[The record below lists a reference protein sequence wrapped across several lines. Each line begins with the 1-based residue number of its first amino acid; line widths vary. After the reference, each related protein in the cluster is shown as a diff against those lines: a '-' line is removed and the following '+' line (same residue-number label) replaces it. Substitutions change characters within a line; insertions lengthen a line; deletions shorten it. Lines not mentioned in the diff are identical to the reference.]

1 MPSSRKKQD
10 IKRDNRDKTH
20 NQINQEDELQD
31 SQDDIKDQGFNF
43 EGTNSN
49 ELGQGNSFIDSD
61 HLPFESIRLTENNT
75 KEINQKVHYLL
86 SSLKEFK
93 KSFQKAQKSYSNF
106 DSFYEA
112 NKDDF
117 QELLNYQLDK
127 LYDESTRYFDKYQK
141 LLEQLNSQEIITLAE
156 KAIFTDQNQ
165 KVEYQKIV
173 KSILSKNED
182 NKDLTKLTEED
193 INQLNNTDT
202 ENYQDLLNRLSTENK
217 LKASQVNMLKSA
229 FPKKVEDIGHEKE
242 QILTKISRYDA
253 VNSTDYLN
261 NLNELNKHI
270 KSLDQ
275 ELNNYIN
282 RYNQFVE
289 KLVTQIAS
297 VAEDEENKQLRK
309 EALEKTSKQLGLPLK
324 KGTVFWM
331 SDPNQYQVDSHQ
343 NLPKNIKVE
352 IVDITHSAEEII
364 YDGPSQYKRKIPS
377 LEPVLVLK
385 LTSPS
390 NEVVT
395 YNLSASRFTNWA
407 EENDLS
413 LAFENEEQLASH
425 LGVNGFLKAGQTFE
439 YELPYKITDDPSKKV
454 TKTVK
459 IEKIE
464 NGIIFLDQDVVLD
477 YKPKSKRSLHNTG
490 FTNKLTLS
498 EFHKWYNKFKTVP
511 DFKSLGEL
519 DNALEQQHQVLCE
532 EKGWPK
538 DEVKPIK
545 FSGAKFPFPIISAD
559 KPIELPVL
567 YVKEASPN
575 KITFTDN
582 NSLTPNQFYRLV
594 RDQNLTNPNE
604 KQLKELKEQ
613 AEKEKNKNKVN
624 EMDQALKV
632 VNPTT
637 TDNKEKEHK
646 FKKPSYFQDLWNNT
660 NFLSLM
666 EMYGLFF
673 KAPKEKIASWLKD
686 RSETKEAT
694 VGSQFYKGFPK
705 FGGLNGLSDE
715 FAGKL
720 GSKLVKE
727 VKDLQDFLENNHKSD
742 EIQNILYETA
752 EMSNTA
758 EASKTF
764 QAAIAILA
772 KKGKLRWEDD
782 SRLIAAVNRLNS
794 SGTITYPE
802 KFKETLNDT
811 VVVVGDKSAMDKEP
825 TLSIYDQYR
834 AIIDG
839 LYGAGMFDTWSGQN
853 ESEYMKQ
860 REEAGKNM
868 RSKYEF
874 LQGGINHQLK
884 KMLYDWESGRDINAA
899 EFEGLLVNAIKE
911 LEVNM
916 EQGMM
921 FFISAFS
928 VKNKNGQTLLPFSRL
943 NHFVSDLRNL
953 QVYAYFAAAHNVLD
967 ENGNKVMIQD
977 SNGNATPKTGK
988 FGLNNFKELFNRVV
1002 QQDINASEKKGLE
1015 KYTAGKNTINWIQS
1029 EVLTSPTLKRQATN
1043 KAGNPDL
1050 DPNLYHYLGPLVW
1063 QENDLDKIL
1072 STRFGSS
1079 AKLDTVKNMYVGY
1092 NNQLILR
1099 ANKLETAD
1107 NKEANLE
1114 LSKDFGQMVYSFIYF
1129 NNIVRSRINKK
1140 NYYLRL
1146 GEAQL
1151 DDKPNVD
1158 KKRSVRS
1165 FALEV
1170 EQFIKEITQDIIN
1183 LSGNKKLAGLAG
1195 EVLVS
1200 GETEIDGKKEKVFRE
1215 ELLLTINKLA
1225 ITKPQQFA
1233 SLMKSR
1239 RSSLTGMSGAQM
1251 SWEEQQKLK
1260 QAA

>member
-1 MPSSRKKQD
+1 MPRNSRQQV
-10 IKRDNRDKTH
+10 RRRNNRR
-20 NQINQEDELQD
+20 NPQESQVQEDDLMDNLEEVEDENDQELL
-31 SQDDIKDQGFNF
+31 
-43 EGTNSN
+43 N
-49 ELGQGNSFIDSD
+49 EEDTEEQSLLEQEN
-61 HLPFESIRLTENNT
+61 LPFESIKLTENNA
-75 KEINQKVHYLL
+75 KEINQKIHYLL

-93 KSFQKAQKSYSNF
+93 KSFQKAQKSYPNF

-117 QELLNYQLDK
+117 QGLLNYQLDK
-127 LYDESTRYFDKYQK
+127 LYEESTRYFDKYQK
-141 LLEQLNSQEIITLAE
+141 LLEQLSSQEVITLAE
-156 KAIFTDQNQ
+156 KAIFTGQDQ

-193 INQLNNTDT
+193 VNQLNNTET

-217 LKASQVNMLKSA
+217 LKTSQINTLKSA
-229 FPKKVEDIGHEKE
+229 FPKTVEDIGHEKE

-253 VNSTDYLN
+253 TNSTDYLK
-261 NLNELNKHI
+261 NLNELDKRI
-270 KSLDQ
+270 KLLDQ

-289 KLVTQIAS
+289 KLITQIAT

-324 KGTVFWM
+324 KGTVFYM
-331 SDPNQYQVDSHQ
+331 ADPNQYQVDPNQ

-390 NEVVT
+390 NEVIT
-395 YNLSASRFTNWA
+395 YNLSASRFARWA

-425 LGVNGFLKAGQTFE
+425 LGINGFLKAGQTFE
-439 YELPYKITDDPSKKV
+439 YELPYKITDDSSKKL

-459 IEKIE
+459 IERIE
-464 NGIIFLDQDVVLD
+464 NGVIYLDQEVALD
-477 YKPKSKRSLHNTG
+477 YKPKSKRSLNNTS
-490 FTNKLTLS
+490 FTSKLTLS

-511 DFKSLGEL
+511 DFKSLEEL
-519 DNALEQQHQVLCE
+519 DNALEQQHQILCE
-532 EKGWPK
+532 EKGWSK
-538 DEVKPIK
+538 DEVKPMK
-545 FSGAKFPFPIISAD
+545 FTNAKFPFPIISAD
-559 KPIELPVL
+559 KPMELPVL
-567 YVKEASPN
+567 YIKEANPN

-582 NSLTPNQFYRLV
+582 NYLTPNQFYRLV

-613 AEKEKNKNKVN
+613 AEKEKNKNKVK

-632 VNPTT
+632 VSPAT
-637 TDNKEKEHK
+637 TDNEEKEHK
-646 FKKPSYFQDLWNNT
+646 FTKPGYFQNLWNNT

-673 KAPKEKIASWLKD
+673 KAPKEKIANWLKD
-686 RSETKEAT
+686 RSETKEAI

-705 FGGLNGLSDE
+705 FGGLNSLSDDY
-715 FAGKL
+715 AGKL
-720 GSKLVKE
+720 GSKVVKE
-727 VKDLQDFLENNHKSD
+727 VKDLQEFLENNHSSS
-742 EIQNILYETA
+742 EIRDILYETA

-764 QAAIAILA
+764 QAAMAILI
-772 KKGKLRWEDD
+772 KKGGLRWEDD
-782 SRLIAAVNRLNS
+782 PKLIAAVNRLNS
-794 SGTITYPE
+794 SGEIKYPD
-802 KFKETLNDT
+802 KFKDTLKDV

-825 TLSIYDQYR
+825 TLSIFDQYR

-853 ESEYMKQ
+853 ESEYIKQ

-874 LQGGINHQLK
+874 LQGGINKQLK
-884 KMLYDWESGRDINAA
+884 KMLYDWENDRDVNAA
-899 EFEGLLVNAIKE
+899 EFEGLLVSAIKE

-916 EQGMM
+916 EQGML
-921 FFISAFS
+921 FLISAFS

-953 QVYAYFAAAHNVLD
+953 QVYSYFAAAHNILD
-967 ENGNKVMIQD
+967 ENGNPVMIQD
-977 SNGNATPKTGK
+977 SKGNIIPKTGK

-1002 QQDINASEKKGLE
+1002 QQDINASEKRDLE

-1099 ANKLETAD
+1099 ANKLETGS

-1114 LSKDFGQMVYSFIYF
+1114 LAKDFGQMVYSFIYF
-1129 NNIVRSRINKK
+1129 NNIVRSRIKNKAF
-1140 NYYLRL
+1140 YLRL

-1158 KKRSVRS
+1158 KKRSVRA
-1165 FALEV
+1165 FALET
-1170 EQFIKEITQDIIN
+1170 EQFIREIAQDIIN
-1183 LSGNKKLAGLAG
+1183 LSGNKKLASIVG
-1195 EVLVS
+1195 EVLVT
-1200 GETEIDGKKEKVFRE
+1200 GETEIDSNKEKLFRE

-1225 ITKPQQFA
+1225 ETKPQQLA
-1233 SLMKSR
+1233 SLMKNR